1 MGQKVHPYGFRLGV
15 TKTWRSRW
23 FAKQD
28 YAKLLRE
35 DLELKDSLRDRLKAA
50 GVSSVEVDRP
60 GNKLRVTIRTSR
72 PGIIIGRKGAEIE
85 KLKSDLAKKTKREV
99 FIDIQ
104 EVHKPELDAQLVAE
118 SIALQLEKRVAFR
131 RAMRKAVDSALRFG
145 CKGIKVRVSGRL
157 NGAEIARSE
166 WYLQGQLPLHTLRAD
181 VDYGF
186 AQAYTTY
193 GVIGVKCWTYKGEI
207 LDGGRRDGLR
217 NEPEPRRP
225 PLRDRRER
233 RPRWLASGADH
244 ASRAGRRRPCRRNSR
259 RPPNAPIL
267 PPLAPP
273 QPSWKQELKHEP
285 AGRTRAGARGAR
297 EERSNHGHWRPNAM
311 LMPKKVKYRKQQ
323 RGRMTGKAWRGSSL
337 AFGDFGL
344 KALRCGWITDR
355 QIEAARVAMTRFIK
369 RGGKVWI
376 RLFPDKPITK
386 KPAETR
392 MGKGKG
398 APEQWVAVIRPGK
411 ILFEM
416 EGVPQAPPPKRPF
429 GWPPA
434 NCRCRP
440 KW

>member
-1 MGQKVHPYGFRLGV
+1 VGQKVHPYGFRLGV

-23 FAKQD
+23 FAKAD
-28 YAKLLRE
+28 YAKLLKE
-35 DLELKDSLRDRLKAA
+35 DLDLKDSLRDRLKAA

-85 KLKSDLAKKTKREV
+85 KLKQDLAKKTKREV

-181 VDYGF
+181 LDYGF

-207 LDGGRRDGLR
+207 IEGQTRRDSLR
-217 NEPEPRRP
+217 NDPEPRRP

-233 RPRWLASGADH
+233 RPPVPAPLAQAEPTAPVVQGAPDLASGK
-244 ASRAGRRRPCRRNSR
+244 S
-259 RPPNAPIL
+259 APII

-273 QPSWKQELKHEP
+273 QPNWKQERKHEAAPP
-285 AGRTRAGARGAR
+285 AV
-297 EERSNHGHWRPNAM
+297 EP
-311 LMPKKVKYRKQQ
+311 
-323 RGRMTGKAWRGSSL
+323 
-337 AFGDFGL
+337 
-344 KALRCGWITDR
+344 
-355 QIEAARVAMTRFIK
+355 AATPEVA
-369 RGGKVWI
+369 
-376 RLFPDKPITK
+376 
-386 KPAETR
+386 
-392 MGKGKG
+392 
-398 APEQWVAVIRPGK
+398 APEAT
-411 ILFEM
+411 
-416 EGVPQAPPPKRPF
+416 PQANQQAIPPEPETPSGEKEQ
-429 GWPPA
+429 
-434 NCRCRP
+434 
-440 KW
+440 